1 MQTRHNSL
9 KWLAGLPLLTFSL
22 HAELPSST
30 GGSSV
35 PVIDMHTHVFNTR
48 DLPLAGAINAMSR
61 SWVSPSVSAVLKEAL
76 LALTAPDDLDGPLPP
91 KQPLNVREG
100 SPTTMALSAST
111 NAPPRTLTEGQR
123 TKLRGYLGMKS
134 VNSIRMLSLTNQ
146 AQTDRALLAEAFRK
160 AGFPPAES
168 GTPPATLKVQSV
180 GLDGYARFVDIMTD
194 GHLRIAHRLM
204 TEQYPKAD
212 LFVHHMMDMEKAY
225 DEKPQIPFDEQM
237 HRMTRLDQ
245 RFDGRLLH
253 FTAFDP
259 FRRED
264 SLESVKR
271 GLNAGAVGVKFY
283 PPSGYQATANDI
295 PDRPGWLS
303 SSARKDRWDSRYQ
316 GLSNEQLNGYNDA
329 LFRFCTSN
337 EIPIF
342 THCTSVGFEADKG
355 YGLMSDP
362 RFWAKVLSNHPSL
375 RLCFGH
381 SGGEAYWFAGASRK
395 VDKDEALKRSFGT
408 NVVQLCLTYS
418 NVFCEVGYL
427 DRILDA
433 DSAAL
438 FTNRLASVIRQPAV
452 SGGWTF
458 GDKLMY
464 GTDWHMIHKEDD
476 HEKYLDAFAC
486 IFARPEFAGYQR
498 RFLAGNAVRF
508 LQLDRLAADPRF
520 TEAQRRRWAEI
531 VGRAHENQNRVRLL
545 PDRRE

>member
-9 KWLAGLPLLTFSL
+9 KWLAGLILLAFSL

-30 GGSSV
+30 GGPSV

-48 DLPLAGAINAMSR
+48 DLPLAGAINAMSK
-61 SWVSPSVSAVLKEAL
+61 SWVSPTVSAVLKEAL

-91 KQPLNVREG
+91 KQPQTARAE

-111 NAPPRTLTEGQR
+111 HALPRTLTEGQR
-123 TKLRGYLGMKS
+123 TKLRGYVGLKPDKG
-134 VNSIRMLSLTNQ
+134 IRMLSVTNQ
-146 AQTDRALLAEAFRK
+146 AQTDRTLLAQAFQK
-160 AGFPPAES
+160 AGFPPAEGS
-168 GTPPATLKVQSV
+168 KPAATLKIESV

-225 DEKPQIPFDEQM
+225 DEKPQILFDEQI

-245 RFDGRLLH
+245 RFEGRLLH

-264 SLESVKR
+264 LLESVKR

-283 PPSGYQATANDI
+283 PPSGYRATANKI
-295 PDRPGWLS
+295 PDRPGWFS
-303 SSARKDRWDSRYQ
+303 SSARRDRWDSRYQ
-316 GLSNEQLNGYNDA
+316 GLSNDKLDGYNEA

-337 EIPIF
+337 DIPIF
-342 THCTSVGFEADKG
+342 THCTSGGFEADKG

-362 RFWAKVLSNHPSL
+362 RYWAKVLSNHPSL

-381 SGGEAYWFAGASRK
+381 SGGEAYWFAGASPK
-395 VDKDEALKRSFGT
+395 VDKDESLKRSFGT

-427 DRILDA
+427 DRILDGN
-433 DSAAL
+433 SAAL
-438 FTNRLASVIRQPAV
+438 FTNRLASIINQPAV
-452 SGGWTF
+452 NGGCNF

-476 HEKYLDAFAC
+476 HEKYLDAFAG
-486 IFARPEFAGYQR
+486 IFAQPEFVGYQR
-498 RFLAGNAVRF
+498 RFFAGNAVRF
-508 LQLDRLAADPRF
+508 LQLERLAGDKRF
-520 TEAQRRRWAEI
+520 TEPQRRFWEGI
-531 VGRAHENQNRVRLL
+531 VGRSRESQNQVRF
-545 PDRRE
+545 